1 MPLDLYTGI
10 PVSDYTGAAALYER
24 LLGHRQPP
32 SWLTANPCRNLQ
44 PRLRSLPAAAAGRLT
59 QGPFSAVDGAAEPP
73 RRRPYAGR
81 LMTRLEGV
89 GAETV
94 CEDLPYFRIL

>member
-1 MPLDLYTGI
+1 MG
-10 PVSDYTGAAALYER
+10 
-24 LLGHRQPP
+24 LLGFVWASSDSPIRVGANRPSQPAFP
-32 SWLTANPCRNLQ
+32 KRAGVGSPVNSRNLQ

-89 GAETV
+89 GAQTV
-94 CEDLPYFRIL
+94 CGDLPYFRIL